1 MFMTINIHSAA
12 GQKSRAAEAVKEG
25 LAAMP
30 IKEIVNP
37 AGPLDPLKNS
47 RGTTTVKKSGE
58 EADENKDRIEVSDE
72 ARAMY
77 DAEHTR
83 RFETIREKIRKGF
96 YFQREV
102 TEKVVDAMLKDIKK
116 TLSR

>member
-1 MFMTINIHSAA
+1 MS
-12 GQKSRAAEAVKEG
+12 
-25 LAAMP
+25 

-37 AGPLDPLKNS
+37 AGPVDPLKNS
-47 RGTTTVKKSGE
+47 RGTGTLKKSGE
-58 EADENKDRIEVSDE
+58 DADESKDRIEVSDE

-77 DAEHTR
+77 DAEQTR

-116 TLSR
+116 TFSR

>member
-1 MFMTINIHSAA
+1 VLITINVNSAA
-12 GQKSRAAEAVKEG
+12 GLKSRAAEAVREG
-25 LAAMP
+25 RAAMS

-37 AGPLDPLKNS
+37 AGPLDPLKNN
-47 RGTTTVKKSGE
+47 RGTSTLKKSGE
-58 EADENKDRIEVSDE
+58 DADEGKDRIEVSDE

-77 DAEHTR
+77 DAEHTH
-83 RFETIREKIRKGF
+83 RFEAIREKIRKGF

-102 TEKVVDAMLKDIKK
+102 TEKVVDAMLKDIKN